1 MFDEKTV
8 EAAKRLQEQWDQ
20 AVAKYDR
27 DFTTKTTQH
36 ATRITSHRKRD
47 TAHSHERPRTVSHP
61 QPPGTI
67 LSSSRQCLKRHHGS
81 WNLGYGLVTI
91 LS

>member
-27 DFTTKTTQH
+27 DFTTKTTSGIPIKPVYTPLDIQDVDYEQDMGMPGAYPYMRSNYPLH
-36 ATRITSHRKRD
+36 YQF
-47 TAHSHERPRTVSHP
+47 
-61 QPPGTI
+61 QPWINQPV
-67 LSSSRQCLKRHHGS
+67 H
-81 WNLGYGLVTI
+81 GYGLPEER
-91 LS
+91 